1 VMTSLHQPVFIKC
14 VSLHNQLLF
23 KVKPVL
29 MSEGVERC
37 MSFAVHM
44 NIYCYEA
51 VNSKHQNF
59 KNSEKINLKIITEIK
74 K

>member
-1 VMTSLHQPVFIKC
+1 
-14 VSLHNQLLF
+14 
-23 KVKPVL
+23 